1 LTVKSLSRR
10 GRPSTHT
17 SRRGTRG
24 FSTVEVLASSVLSLM
39 TVGTIY
45 VTQQGQLKAYA
56 GQRAYADSQTVTRSV
71 MDLMTRELRLAG
83 YNPTG
88 ASPAAHNEAGCVG
101 IARAFLS
108 ATSTQVRFQQDLNAN
123 GAIDAALGEDVTYD
137 ISGTQLRRAVGD
149 NAPTV
154 LVDYAEPSTGLA
166 FRYFNNSNPPVELIP
181 PLAGCQLANIAKVR
195 VTLRANVPHPHHPMR
210 STAESEIAV
219 RNRALTNF

>member
-1 LTVKSLSRR
+1 MKTRSRHAHLR
-10 GRPSTHT
+10 THGGR
-17 SRRGTRG
+17 RRTRG
-24 FSTVEVLASSVLSLM
+24 FSTLEVLASSVLSLM

-88 ASPAAHNEAGCVG
+88 AAPTMHTEAGCTSIG
-101 IARAFLS
+101 RAFLT

-137 ISGTQLRRAVGD
+137 ILGTQLRRAVGT
-149 NAPTV
+149 NQPTV

-166 FRYFNNSNPPVELIP
+166 FRYFNNSNPPVEIMP
-181 PLAGCQLANIAKVR
+181 PLAGCQLANVAKVR
-195 VTLRANVPHPHHPMR
+195 VTLRANVPHPHHPMK
-210 STAESEIAV
+210 STAACEVAV
-219 RNRALTNF
+219 RNRSLTNF

>member
-1 LTVKSLSRR
+1 LLRGGLAGGPAGKDEEFTVKTLSRR
-10 GRPSTHT
+10 AHLRTDGGRRR
-17 SRRGTRG
+17 RRGV
-24 FSTVEVLASSVLSLM
+24 STLEALASSMLSLM

-88 ASPAAHNEAGCVG
+88 AAPAAHTEAGCVG
-101 IARAFLS
+101 IGQAFLT

-137 ISGTQLRRAVGD
+137 ILGTQLRRAVGT
-149 NAPTV
+149 NQPTV

-166 FRYFNNSNPPVELIP
+166 FR
-181 PLAGCQLANIAKVR
+181 
-195 VTLRANVPHPHHPMR
+195 
-210 STAESEIAV
+210 
-219 RNRALTNF
+219 